1 MIKKLD
7 NTDLCIA
14 KQIHTV
20 FQNSYKVEAELLGAT
35 DFPPLKRTIK
45 EFMESSTLF
54 YGHYKNNQLIGVIEL
69 IIKPEYLHI
78 RSLVVEPIF
87 FKRGIGSALILY
99 TFQNFK
105 STLYIVETGQKNK
118 PAIKLYEKH
127 GFELVKEWLTDINI
141 IKVKLE
147 KKTNY

>member
-7 NTDLCIA
+7 NTDVFIA

-20 FQNSYKVEAELLGAT
+20 FQNSYKIEADLLGAT
-35 DFPPLKRTIK
+35 DFPPLKRSVKNFTK
-45 EFMESSTLF
+45 STTKF
-54 YGHYKNNQLIGVIEL
+54 FGYFKDNQLAAVIEL
-69 IIKPEYLHI
+69 IIKPEYIHI

-87 FKRGIGSALILY
+87 FKQGIASELIKF
-99 TFQNFK
+99 TFKKFD
-105 STLYIVETGQKNK
+105 SILYIVETGQKNY

-127 GFELVKEWLTDINI
+127 GFKLVKEWLTDINI

-147 KKTNY
+147 KTNY